1 MFSKT
6 PRSMRLLQLRN
17 LAYSLI
23 FILFSSCKTYRLTD
37 VKPIPSS
44 EKTVENLY
52 FSSSEDYVYKCQMD
66 IYKNHVSGILII
78 KKISET
84 THRVVLT
91 SDFGNKL
98 IDFEISENDFKL
110 NYVLPDLDKKIVI
123 NFLRNDFQQLLKQK
137 YPVTESFEN
146 ENSKIYLSKMDK
158 KGYYLFFNKENNLL
172 KQIVYTKNKK
182 EKIDFTFDA
191 KKHIFADSLN
201 LQHKDFKINIKLF
214 KITETE

>member
-1 MFSKT
+1 ML
-6 PRSMRLLQLRN
+6 RLLRQN
-17 LAYSLI
+17 LVYSLV
-23 FILFSSCKTYRLTD
+23 FVLLVSCKTYQLTG
-37 VKPIPSS
+37 VKTISNA

-52 FSSSEDYVYKCQMD
+52 FSSGEDYVYKCQMD

-78 KKISET
+78 KKLNET
-84 THRVVLT
+84 THRVAMT

-123 NFLRNDFQQLLKQK
+123 NFLKNDFRELLRKQ
-137 YPVTESFEN
+137 YPVNESFEN
-146 ENSKIYLSKMDK
+146 DHSKIFLSKMDK
-158 KGYYLFFNKENNLL
+158 KAYYLFFGKENGLL
-172 KQIVYTKNKK
+172 KQIVYTKNNK

-201 LQHKDFKINIKLF
+201 LQHKDFKINIKLYQ
-214 KITETE
+214 ITETETN

>member
-1 MFSKT
+1 M
-6 PRSMRLLQLRN
+6 RRLLLQN

-23 FILFSSCKTYRLTD
+23 FLLFVSCKTYKLTD
-37 VKPIPSS
+37 VKSVFNS

-84 THRVVLT
+84 THRVAMT

-98 IDFEISENDFKL
+98 IDFEISDSNFKL

-123 NFLRNDFQQLLKQK
+123 NFLKNDFQQLLKQK

-146 ENSKIYLSKMDK
+146 ENSKIYLSKIDK
-158 KGYYLFFNKENNLL
+158 KGYYLFFSKEDNLL
-172 KQIVYTKNKK
+172 KQIIYTKNNK

-201 LQHKDFKINIKLF
+201 LRHKDFKINIKLF
-214 KITETE
+214 QITETE